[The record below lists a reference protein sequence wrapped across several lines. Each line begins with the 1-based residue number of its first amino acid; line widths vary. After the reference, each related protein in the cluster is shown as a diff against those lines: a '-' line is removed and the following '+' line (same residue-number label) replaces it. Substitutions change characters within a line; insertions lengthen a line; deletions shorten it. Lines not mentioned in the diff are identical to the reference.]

1 MFNFRNRK
9 PSSSIQFSKTQILP
23 PYPISPHSS
32 ILISPQP
39 QSNMK
44 PKLSDPDHELQ
55 SDHLMPY
62 LGLRARISLAWLSY
76 PILIILLIVIQLILT
91 LASLEDGR
99 LDSKRELSA
108 SCAGLEA
115 AASLATSLP
124 HFMAQQTNQFIISR
138 ATDIVHGLA
147 SVLDLSLQAI
157 QAIVLYVVDTYRS
170 LYRSYPSSRLFFF
183 CFFLVSFSDL
193 YFFRLSFS
201 CVLISMMD
209 L

>member
-183 CFFLVSFSDL
+183 SRFFF
-193 YFFRLSFS
+193 
-201 CVLISMMD
+201 
-209 L
+209 

>member
-44 PKLSDPDHELQ
+44 PKLSDP
-55 SDHLMPY
+55 DHLMPY

-183 CFFLVSFSDL
+183 SRFFF
-193 YFFRLSFS
+193 
-201 CVLISMMD
+201 
-209 L
+209 